1 MFSKIAL
8 FLFFVVIL
16 LANPSSFFSNIA
28 HAKPI
33 GSLQFVKNGEYF
45 QWNNGD
51 PPMKYTQWD
60 EPIVISG
67 TVDRENDCGTFN
79 FDFNDR
85 LYISSDIYIIKTADL
100 HPGEPLKDV
109 SGDPNTM
116 IGSSTNFDQMTIGY
130 APPDSAMQNDIPYS
144 IVYDE
149 CQNGRYDDSQDT
161 VFKNAIIMHVP
172 AILDHPEC
180 FQLPSHIARRLQKM

>member
-1 MFSKIAL
+1 MGLTNRNIRGLWIEKTIVEL
-8 FLFFVVIL
+8 LIL
-16 LANPSSFFSNIA
+16 
-28 HAKPI
+28 
-33 GSLQFVKNGEYF
+33 
-45 QWNNGD
+45 
-51 PPMKYTQWD
+51 
-60 EPIVISG
+60 ISMI
-67 TVDRENDCGTFN
+67 D
-79 FDFNDR
+79 
-85 LYISSDIYIIKTADL
+85 YISASDIYIIKTADL

-116 IGSSTNFDQMTIGY
+116 IGSSTNFDQITIGY

-172 AILDHPEC
+172 AILDYPEC